1 MITNKNGPKVMT
13 KHTSCDCKCKFN
25 NESCNLI
32 QKWNNEICQSGC
44 KTYRQCKKSYSW
56 NTNTS
61 ICENS
66 KYINETSAIP
76 FSKIIPVID
85 IVSTKMTNKV
95 K

>member
-1 MITNKNGPKVMT
+1 MT

-32 QKWNNEICQSGC
+32 QKLNNETCQCGC

-56 NTNTS
+56 NTSTS

-66 KYINETSAIP
+66 KYINEISVIP
-76 FSKIIPVID
+76 FSKIISVID